1 MRKKKTVK
9 YLEFL
14 ANQKQCYV
22 CKSQDQLAKIDGKLL
37 CAKCRALLAD
47 MLKGMADHA

>member
-1 MRKKKTVK
+1 MRKEKAVK

-14 ANQKQCYV
+14 ANQKQCYI

-37 CAKCRALLAD
+37 CAKCRRKMAD
-47 MLKGMADHA
+47 MLKGQRHA